1 MAVKNKKKQVDPELK
16 QTLVELEEVADR
28 LGFKIRYEKGNFEGG
43 YCVLKESNLL
53 VVNSRNEHERRIII
67 VSKCLKEIG
76 IDDVFVKPN
85 IREII
90 EKESKRRL
98 SNAEAEA
105 GAEVEAEAETE

>member
-1 MAVKNKKKQVDPELK
+1 MAAKNKKKPVDPELK
-16 QTLVELEEVADR
+16 QTLAELEEVADR

-43 YCVLKESNLL
+43 YCVLKESRLL
-53 VVNSRNEHERRIII
+53 VVNSRNEIERRIVI

-85 IREII
+85 LREVI

-98 SNAEAEA
+98 NNAE
-105 GAEVEAEAETE
+105 AEVEAEAETE